1 MKIKLIE
8 SNFDRETGVSYAKIQ
23 TDYGVFAGS
32 AKLHEEDKEHVSSF
46 AGCHYAETRAII
58 AYMKHRVK
66 LLNERIKSLE
76 NCKKVLENRK
86 EYDHNSVENRTIRK
100 QIYLL
105 KKQKAE
111 WIQRI
116 SSLSE
121 KLYQMMMQRDKV
133 VIKLKGDGK

>member
-8 SNFDRETGVSYAKIQ
+8 SNFDRETGISYAKIQ

-66 LLNERIKSLE
+66 LLNERIESLE

-105 KKQKAE
+105 KVHVLFIITNCQTYRLLRYFRTFNSRHFK
-111 WIQRI
+111 IFY
-116 SSLSE
+116 S
-121 KLYQMMMQRDKV
+121 
-133 VIKLKGDGK
+133 

>member
-66 LLNERIKSLE
+66 LLNERIESLD
-76 NCKKVLENRK
+76 KMQGTYR
-86 EYDHNSVENRTIRK
+86 
-100 QIYLL
+100 
-105 KKQKAE
+105 
-111 WIQRI
+111 
-116 SSLSE
+116 
-121 KLYQMMMQRDKV
+121 KLYNHRFDEYY
-133 VIKLKGDGK
+133 KGFADGLEYALMELRGELDD

>member
-23 TDYGVFAGS
+23 TDYGVFVGS
-32 AKLHEEDKEHVSSF
+32 AKLHEEDKEYVSSF

-66 LLNERIKSLE
+66 LLNERIESLE

-133 VIKLKGDGK
+133 VIKLKGDEK